1 MCNSGLCNRI
11 TRKVGTDDE
20 DSVLAVAPAA
30 VEVPM
35 GDGGGTDAANEASMV
50 ERVDDDEAGDLGILL
65 FMARFIADDGAGR
78 CDDIVQTCV
87 FSDHCG
93 PLRLFLFLFLS
104 SNVYQKGLA
113 VAGFVALFKEFSE
126 KFLSTDKGDFLCPI
140 AFLGQSHRY
149 IRCPTKHKFS
159 QHFLRFENSLMCW
172 KDSNLLATPIGF
184 LPRDY
189 YLERD
194 VYFLSFLEKDSELIK
209 EEWYEEY

>member
-50 ERVDDDEAGDLGILL
+50 ERVDDDEAGDWGILL

-113 VAGFVALFKEFSE
+113 VACLWHCSK
-126 KFLSTDKGDFLCPI
+126 
-140 AFLGQSHRY
+140 
-149 IRCPTKHKFS
+149 
-159 QHFLRFENSLMCW
+159 
-172 KDSNLLATPIGF
+172 
-184 LPRDY
+184 
-189 YLERD
+189 
-194 VYFLSFLEKDSELIK
+194 SFQKSSYQPIK
-209 EEWYEEY
+209 EIFCVRLPFWDSLIVI